1 MDKQNRWPQV
11 ICLCQTEDQ
20 PPGVWGPDK
29 KSVTHQAVSSFGD
42 HFHLKP
48 RMKRVA
54 LNGLAAMGSGWV
66 IFKFSM
72 GATVCILWFSWRNPK
87 RVRILVINEQ
97 RESQSHSLPLSLS
110 LTPIIYMSYIYVL
123 HAHTQ
128 MYIYMFLSLYLA
140 ANQPINQPTTSVSIN
155 GQAVR
160 RPRSAPRSGA
170 LRGGW
175 RPVETRGDVAG
186 SRKCHVFLG
195 FHWGFHDV

>member
-110 LTPIIYMSYIYVL
+110 HPNNIYVIYL
-123 HAHTQ
+123 CTTCTHRCV
-128 MYIYMFLSLYLA
+128 YIYMFFLSISL
-140 ANQPINQPTTSVSIN
+140 QINQSTNQQRAYHSMARLYGAP
-155 GQAVR
+155 GA
-160 RPRSAPRSGA
+160 RPAAA
-170 LRGGW
+170 LCEAMG
-175 RPVETRGDVAG
+175 PVETRDVAG
-186 SRKCHVFLG
+186 SRRCHVLEG